1 MATGPAGGSQTGPL
15 RLGAAPRLTRR
26 LRELAQL
33 PAERVFAALGYT
45 LKRPVFALPFY
56 RLSLPGLTA
65 TTLAVTPNDPW
76 PGRAEAGAAMVAGRF
91 AFAGQSL
98 QDPAPLWAPPGASA
112 EWLSALHGFT
122 WMRDLRAAGGDAAR
136 RRARE
141 LTGDW
146 LAAHQTWSPVAWAP
160 LACGQRLASWLGCFE
175 FFAASADIA
184 FRHRLLIG
192 IGQQAQHLYRA
203 LPAGLG
209 GAELVAA
216 AKGLVYAG
224 TTLPGGQAWRAR
236 GLELLQQELPR
247 QILPDGGHI
256 ERNPARHMAVLRDLI
271 DVRGLISRT
280 RSAKDPAGAGEDLV
294 AAIEAMAPVLRM
306 LQHGDGGLALFNG
319 AQADEGLLVDLVLQ
333 RAGGPRR
340 PASEAPET
348 GYQRLSAGRTL
359 VLVDAGLPPPRGL
372 DRDAHAGALSLEV
385 SAGRERLI
393 VNCGARP
400 EDATWRAAQRA
411 TAAHSTLVLDDTNA
425 TPVLAGG
432 LGRPAR
438 IVHCRREEEEGCILI
453 DLAHDGYL
461 RGFGVLHR
469 RRLMLSADGTDLRG
483 EDCLAPRTNRVPRT
497 VPFAVRFHLH
507 PGVSAS
513 LAQGGDSVL
522 LRPPAGGGWRL
533 HAAGAVVSL
542 EPSIYLGQAEEIRR
556 SQQVVLGAVLGPD
569 GARVKWALR
578 RVQAK
583 PA

>member
-1 MATGPAGGSQTGPL
+1 MATGSAGGSDAGPL

-26 LRELAQL
+26 LTRRLGELAQL

-65 TTLAVTPNDPW
+65 TTVVVTPNDPW
-76 PGRAEAGAAMVAGRF
+76 PGRAEAGAAIVDGRF
-91 AFAGQSL
+91 AFAGQVL
-98 QDPAPLWAPPGASA
+98 QDPTPVWAPAEASP
-112 EWLSALHGFT
+112 EWLSALHGFG

-141 LTGDW
+141 LTASW
-146 LAAHQTWSPVAWAP
+146 LRQHETWCPAAWAP
-160 LACGQRLASWLGCFE
+160 LASGQRLANWLGCYE

-192 IGQQAQHLYRA
+192 IGQQAQHLHRT

-209 GAELVAA
+209 GAELIAA

-224 TTLPGGQAWRAR
+224 TALPRGQAWRRR
-236 GLELLQQELPR
+236 GLEILRQELPR

-271 DVRGLISRT
+271 DVRGLLSRT
-280 RSAKDPAGAGEDLV
+280 RTAEDPAGVPEDLV
-294 AAIEAMAPVLRM
+294 AAIEAMAPILRM
-306 LQHGDGGLALFNG
+306 FQHGDGGLALFNG
-319 AQADEGLLVDLVLQ
+319 AQADDGLQVDLVLQ

-340 PASEAPET
+340 PAAEAPET

-359 VLVDAGLPPPRGL
+359 VLLEAGTPPPRGL
-372 DRDAHAGALSLEV
+372 DRQAHAGALSLEV
-385 SAGRERLI
+385 SAGRDRLI

-411 TAAHSTLVLDDTNA
+411 TAAHSTLVLGDTNSA
-425 TPVLAGG
+425 PVLAGG

-438 IVHCRREEEEGCILI
+438 IVHCRREEDDGRILL

-483 EDCLAPRTNRVPRT
+483 EDRLEPRPDRVPKT
-497 VPFAVRFHLH
+497 GPFAVRFHLH

-522 LRPPAGGGWRL
+522 LRPPKGGGWL
-533 HAAGAVVSL
+533 LQAAGAVVSL

-556 SQQVVLGAVLGPD
+556 SQQVVLSGDIRD
-569 GARVKWALR
+569 GETLVKWALKR
-578 RVQAK
+578 G
-583 PA
+583 